1 MKNIFDS
8 FRLDGRRALVTGSSR
23 GIGRAIAFALGQA
36 GAQVVFHGSHPSP
49 KLTDAFETARKEGID
64 AENATGD
71 LSDPA
76 AVTALAKSVGAVD
89 ILVLNASVQ
98 KYQSIDRF
106 EPDEFTKQFQ
116 VNVAASLQLIEAA
129 LPAMKEKKWGRI
141 LAIGSV
147 NQFRPAARLPV
158 YSATKAALE
167 NIVRNAARSYG
178 PFGITV
184 NTLAPG
190 VIATDRNAETL
201 SHADT
206 VETLLQGIPVGRFG
220 QAQDCAGMALL
231 LCSEAGSYVTGA
243 NIPVTGGMHL

>member
-1 MKNIFDS
+1 MKTIFDS
-8 FRLDGRRALVTGSSR
+8 FRLDGRKALVTGSSR

-36 GAQVVFHGSHPSP
+36 GAKVVFHGSHVSP
-49 KLTDAFETARKEGID
+49 KLTDAVETAKSEGIA
-64 AENATGD
+64 AETATGD
-71 LSDPA
+71 LSDPE
-76 AVTALAKSVGAVD
+76 AVANLAKNAGAVD

-106 EPDEFTKQFQ
+106 DPEEFSRQFQ
-116 VNVAASLQLIEAA
+116 VNVAASLQLIEAV
-129 LPAMKEKKWGRI
+129 LPAMKAKKWGRI